1 MARTPSRTTYVALGI
16 VFAVIVLSHLL
27 GWLQPVERALRS
39 LIAPALGSA
48 HSLSIQVGDSY
59 RFFKDKNEF
68 ITAYQDLVSTTQKQL
83 TEHAEL
89 VLVRDEN
96 IELRKQ
102 LNFENKNTYILVP
115 AEVIGH
121 DIESIDQTIL
131 LSRGSD
137 DGVAIGLPVVVG
149 EGILIGK
156 IIKVDSDTSV
166 VRLVNDNQSRVGA
179 TILNRTKSLGV
190 VEGGFG
196 ISLQMNLIPRDEI
209 VQVGDSVVTSGLEK
223 NLPRGLVLGTIA
235 SIQNEA
241 YKPFQE
247 AILTPGVDVGRL
259 TLVSVL
265 KLQ

>member
-1 MARTPSRTTYVALGI
+1 MARPPSRTTYVALGI
-16 VFAVIVLSHLL
+16 VFAVIITTHLL
-27 GWLQPVERALRS
+27 GWLLPVERALRS
-39 LIAPALGSA
+39 LIAPTLGTA

-68 ITAYQDLVSTTQKQL
+68 IASYQGLVSSTQKQL
-83 TEHAEL
+83 IDHAQLQL
-89 VLVRDEN
+89 VQDEN
-96 IELRKQ
+96 AELRKQ
-102 LNFENKNTYILVP
+102 INFIKKNKYTLVP

-131 LSRGSD
+131 LNKGSS
-137 DGVAIGLPVVVG
+137 DGVAIDLPVIVG

-156 IIKVDSDTSV
+156 VIKVDADTSV
-166 VRLVNDNQSRVGA
+166 IRLVNDNQSRVGA

-209 VQVGDSVVTSGLEK
+209 VQVGDSVITSGLEK
-223 NLPRGLVLGTIA
+223 NLPRGLVLGTVA

-247 AILTPGVDVGRL
+247 AILTPGADVGKL

-265 KLQ
+265 KL